1 MYPDIHPSDYHV
13 WNELQQFVY
22 NNQSYQFLSYFNI
35 ELIIFCR
42 LFKDALN
49 IETTRRR
56 VIWGLMN
63 DKLGRMW
70 KEAAV
75 DISRYYP
82 RNLLEGPKKTTKI
95 LSVLVEIEPS
105 IC

>member
-1 MYPDIHPSDYHV
+1 
-13 WNELQQFVY
+13 
-22 NNQSYQFLSYFNI
+22 
-35 ELIIFCR
+35 
-42 LFKDALN
+42 
-49 IETTRRR
+49 
-56 VIWGLMN
+56 MN